1 MYDPE
6 QKKRHN
12 FEKIHQGK
20 ATPAWLHQNMSGF
33 FLTRKKLTFRNMLE
47 RLEITKNSKAF
58 DQGLQIDQKLFAL
71 HNVQHLFDKHS
82 VMSHFYR
89 QRRTIL
95 VALLGK
101 FPWLSLKTFNNDIFS
116 IGVNASKKFPNTH
129 TRTGGINDKDRMAD
143 VGVPRYWRCTK
154 GQGLLRKEGSPNKSQ
169 PAFGELSESFR
180 RACFRRAFGEF
191 S

>member
-1 MYDPE
+1 
-6 QKKRHN
+6 
-12 FEKIHQGK
+12 
-20 ATPAWLHQNMSGF
+20 MSGF

-116 IGVNASKKFPNTH
+116 IGVNASKKFSYTH
-129 TRTGGINDKDRMAD
+129 RRHMTKMIATILLKIRGLFNLTEFTDTGCLGVCSISAPWKCQRWQRLHCPQRRPRMMIHI
-143 VGVPRYWRCTK
+143 
-154 GQGLLRKEGSPNKSQ
+154 LLMTNIWQS
-169 PAFGELSESFR
+169 
-180 RACFRRAFGEF
+180 
-191 S
+191 